1 MKSNPGAV
9 KKRADRKKA
18 IKRQE
23 IFAAKPDNPLSGVK
37 KSHFIRFFLNL
48 QPFCYGQT
56 SPLGV
61 PLYAF
66 GFSLSVLHAF
76 LGAPK

>member
-9 KKRADRKKA
+9 KKRTDRKKA

-37 KSHFIRFFLNL
+37 NL
-48 QPFCYGQT
+48 ISFD
-56 SPLGV
+56 
-61 PLYAF
+61 
-66 GFSLSVLHAF
+66 FS
-76 LGAPK
+76 